1 SESETM
7 KAKLEENAKQTE
19 QELQELRAE
28 IESLRQS
35 NERQRQVVA
44 DVNAQLLAQEEQF
57 RLLELEQLSTEQAL
71 RLNGEGQQKRIADL
85 SVELAEL
92 QEQTKQRSQQEADLR
107 TEIEALNRT
116 AADQMASIQ
125 AAEDQRNA
133 GEQRILE
140 ANDLL
145 EKVQKDI

>member
-1 SESETM
+1 M
-7 KAKLEENAKQTE
+7 KAKLEETAKETE
-19 QELQELRAE
+19 WELQELRSE

-35 NERQRQVVA
+35 NERQRQVVE

-57 RLLELEQLSTEQAL
+57 RLLELEQLSTEEAL
-71 RLNGEGQQKRIADL
+71 RLKGEGQQKRIADL

-125 AAEDQRNA
+125 GAEDQRNA
-133 GEQRILE
+133 SES
-140 ANDLL
+140 
-145 EKVQKDI
+145 